1 MVVRAIRKVVTA
13 KELQAII
20 VEKPLHRMKLN
31 LEIIKVKT
39 MEECEND
46 KDYWN

>member
-1 MVVRAIRKVVTA
+1 MVVQVIRKVTA

>member
-1 MVVRAIRKVVTA
+1 MVVQVIRKVTA

-20 VEKPLHRMKLN
+20 VEKPLYRMKLN